1 MISDA
6 RTAVRPLLLAALLS
20 TAALSLSACAP

>member
-6 RTAVRPLLLAALLS
+6 RTAARPLLLAAALS
-20 TAALSLSACAP
+20 GAALSLSACAP